1 MSDEFHTD
9 LDCYSDMQATHNT
22 SGDDDELRMAA
33 RAGLILL
40 EKNTALQVDLEDLSS
55 KIHHYEIQQQ
65 ALSMEVES
73 LRKQRSG
80 AVMEVQAANK
90 EIKTLQLQL
99 HQQQAAWRSTEKSLL
114 AQIQSLTLELHGLK
128 TKPQVA
134 CNPPQEIKSRKPDNK
149 EEGNQSDEHESQ
161 RGDDP
166 RLALLRQENSELQV
180 QLQQA
185 SRDIRQREA
194 KWSKSTLSSNQ
205 RIQALEHDLLKLSR
219 ENKMIKQEQAE
230 ERELLESLRT
240 MMSAYKNM
248 MDANPQATTSDSVH
262 FGDNNNDGGVSGDS
276 MHEDVLRTNATLQG
290 RIKELENIVEKISRT
305 PLEWNADAV
314 PCAVLNNTKHRLISV
329 LTSKKHEQTREI
341 PPSEETNTPQDAFPI
356 PIRSSNDKTATDDL
370 VEDARTPPR
379 CVAAASVWVLLVSWV
394 ISLMGLQATSCR
406 RAVDWVPQ
414 GKRDEHH
421 DEEDTTDIEDSSWA

>member
-1 MSDEFHTD
+1 MSDEFHTE
-9 LDCYSDMQATHNT
+9 LDFYSDMQAAHIT
-22 SGDDDELRMAA
+22 SRDDDELRMAA

-73 LRKQRSG
+73 LRKQRSS
-80 AVMEVQAANK
+80 AIMEVQAANK

-114 AQIQSLTLELHGLK
+114 AQIQSLTLELHRLK

-134 CNPPQEIKSRKPDNK
+134 CDPQEVKSRKPDNK

-161 RGDDP
+161 HGDDP

-180 QLQQA
+180 QLQQT

-205 RIQALEHDLLKLSR
+205 RIQSLEHDLLKLSR

-248 MDANPQATTSDSVH
+248 MDTNPQATTSDSVH
-262 FGDNNNDGGVSGDS
+262 FGDNNNNGGVCGDS

-329 LTSKKHEQTREI
+329 LTSKNHEQRREI
-341 PPSEETNTPQDAFPI
+341 PPREEINTLQDSFPI
-356 PIRSSNDKTATDDL
+356 PIRSSNDKTATDDW
-370 VEDARTPPR
+370 VEDAQTPPR

-394 ISLMGLQATSCR
+394 VSLMGLQATSCR

-421 DEEDTTDIEDSSWA
+421 DEEDPTDIEDSSWA